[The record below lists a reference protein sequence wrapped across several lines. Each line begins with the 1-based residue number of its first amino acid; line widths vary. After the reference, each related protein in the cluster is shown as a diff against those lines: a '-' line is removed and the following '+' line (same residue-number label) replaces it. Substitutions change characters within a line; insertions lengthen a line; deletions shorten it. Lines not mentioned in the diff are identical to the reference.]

1 MRHLLLRRRHWTRR
15 SGGVRVVSVAGWATE
30 PVLALIHGETGG
42 GGGAAGWGMDDAVGG
57 RWRIEGGGAG
67 LLGGGW
73 VVAVA
78 GSRSALRTKAAKTFE
93 AGSHQVRHIRQR
105 CWGNNADAII
115 KLGVVE
121 DKGRSVEEQEEEEE
135 QYSKL

>member
-1 MRHLLLRRRHWTRR
+1 MGHLLLWRHWTR
-15 SGGVRVVSVAGWATE
+15 SSWGVWVVGVARRATE

-42 GGGAAGWGMDDAVGG
+42 GGGAAGWGVDDAVGG
-57 RWRIEGGGAG
+57 WWRIEGGGTG

-73 VVAVA
+73 VSVVVVVVA

-115 KLGVVE
+115 KMGVVE
-121 DKGRSVEEQEEEEE
+121 GQRKEEE
-135 QYSKL
+135 QYSQL